1 MHAFAPWS
9 RTVEENCRFYE
20 TSLEFGLSSAEVAK
34 RQERFGANEL
44 TKAKGKSLLKLVL
57 EQFDDA
63 LVKILLASAMVSFV
77 LAFFEEGPNPGGG
90 GKISPRSS
98 NLW

>member
-1 MHAFAPWS
+1 M
-9 RTVEENCRFYE
+9 VENGGGELSVLRDVFGIWFIECRGGE
-20 TSLEFGLSSAEVAK
+20 KA
-34 RQERFGANEL
+34 ERFGANEL

-77 LAFFEEGPNPGGG
+77 LAFFEEGPNPGE
-90 GKISPRSS
+90 GKISRRSS